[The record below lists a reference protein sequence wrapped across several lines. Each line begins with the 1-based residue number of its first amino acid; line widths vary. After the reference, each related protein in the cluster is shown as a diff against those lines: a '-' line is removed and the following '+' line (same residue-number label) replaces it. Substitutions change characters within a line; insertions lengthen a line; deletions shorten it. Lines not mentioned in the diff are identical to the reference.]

1 MKTITL
7 GFMLVIAFS
16 PGIQPTTNQQFGN
29 FCTHFLE
36 GYNALSLPVLEL
48 SYAQNLKHIQSKEG
62 IQKQEAFFEEMSK
75 QLRYYSGQALNE
87 EQEENFEILT
97 YETNINLERI
107 ALEKK
112 YMNRAP
118 SVIPENN
125 LHSLPYG
132 PQWYAYFLKRWT
144 GAAINPDA
152 VYLNGMEE
160 IERVKKHIDSIRIKT
175 GMNNSAFYAYL
186 NDSSFF
192 ISNEA
197 QVQQAFTQIKN
208 RVMQNMPLL
217 FNVKQVPAISIKKG
231 SSEALAQTPGYYDNN
246 TFYYNLFNSPYNKRQ
261 AGWLFLHEGIPGHHY
276 QVSIEQQNSSQVKQ
290 LFSYPGFSEGWAAYV
305 EESGKEL
312 GAYPTIYDELGKWEW
327 DLVRSVRV
335 PLDVGINY
343 YGWSDEKAL
352 AFWKEH
358 IPNQDAIAMR
368 EINRIK
374 KWPAQVVT
382 YKYFAMQIMQWKRTL
397 MEQQGSSFDIKD
409 FHDRILMH
417 GSLPFAMV
425 KANVFRKQPS

>member
-7 GFMLVIAFS
+7 GFIMVIVFS
-16 PGIQPTTNQQFGN
+16 SGVKPTSNQQFDN
-29 FCTHFLE
+29 FCTHFLD
-36 GYNALSLPVLEL
+36 GFKALDLSELEL

-62 IQKQEAFFEEMSK
+62 LQKQESFFEDMAK
-75 QLRYYSGQALNE
+75 QLRYYTGQELNK
-87 EQEENFEILT
+87 EQEEDFEILT
-97 YETNINLERI
+97 YETNLNLERI

-125 LHSLPYG
+125 LHSIPYG

-144 GAAINPDA
+144 GAYVNPDA
-152 VYLNGMEE
+152 IYLNGMEE
-160 IERVKKHIDSIRIKT
+160 IDRVKRHIDSIRTKT
-175 GMNNSAFYAYL
+175 GMNDSAFYAYL

-197 QVQQAFTQIKN
+197 QVQQAFEQTER
-208 RVMQNMPLL
+208 RVLQNMPLL
-217 FNVKQVPAISIKKG
+217 FNVQQFPAISIKKG
-231 SSEALAQTPGYYDNN
+231 SSEALAQTPGYYTDN
-246 TFYYNLFNSPYNKRQ
+246 TFYYNLFNGPYNKRQ
-261 AGWLFLHEGIPGHHY
+261 VGWLFLHEGIPGHHY
-276 QVSIEQQNSSQVKQ
+276 QSSIEQQNSSQVKR
-290 LFSYPGFSEGWAAYV
+290 LFSYPGFSEGWAAYI
-305 EESGKEL
+305 EELGKEL

-397 MEQQGSSFDIKD
+397 MEQQGSRFDIKD
-409 FHDRILMH
+409 FHDRILMN